1 MKLCWVTNQKK
12 YSKFFRYLF
21 NEDASH
27 MGVVF
32 DISDVDLVVDLNRPY
47 GTLWDFNYWQRRY
60 EVVRYMEVDLSD
72 EEEFELFKSC
82 KEYAILRKYDM
93 SGYYYGMICGLLHKI
108 FGIPFPYENKWSNG
122 SGGMCQ
128 QIIIPLM
135 NHPVFKNKIPHL
147 GFIQNTSA
155 RSPKNIQ
162 NILEQATKDNEYVN
176 WYENMF
182 LGPR

>member
-32 DISDVDLVVDLNRPY
+32 DINGVDLVVDLNRPY
-47 GTLWDFNYWQRRY
+47 GTLWDFNYWQIRY
-60 EVVRYMEVDLSD
+60 TVVRYMEVELGE

-82 KEYAILRKYDM
+82 KEYAVLRQYDM
-93 SGYYYGMICGLLHKI
+93 SGYYYGMIRGLLRRI
-108 FGIPFPYENKWSNG
+108 FNIPLPIENKWSDG
-122 SGGMCQ
+122 SGSMCQ

-135 NHPVFKNKIPHL
+135 NHPVFKNKIPQL
-147 GFIQNTSA
+147 GLVPNTA
-155 RSPKNIQ
+155 TKSPKNIQ
-162 NILEQATKDNEYVN
+162 NILEQATQNSESVK

-182 LGPR
+182 LGPL